1 MIDISFAGG
10 TVAVKM
16 ANGET
21 ATISEFSADEN
32 PVTVERIT
40 VANGE
45 ATLNGQAVFWRAPNL
60 FTISIAVI
68 PQSRADTQLGSLLH
82 NAHIQPGNIAPIRDL
97 TVDSIT
103 ISAPL
108 INASG
113 SQQSSAKN
121 VWTFTKGRITEGD
134 PAITSAPDGKMQA
147 KTYTFMMEKMSAPG
161 KNTGLEAASVQQ

>member
-10 TVAVKM
+10 SVQVKM

-21 ATISEFSADEN
+21 ANISEFSADEN
-32 PVTVERIT
+32 PITVEKIT

-68 PQSRADTQLGSLLH
+68 PQSKADTQLNSLLR

-103 ISAPL
+103 VSAPL
-108 INASG
+108 INQSG
-113 SQQSSAKN
+113 SQSGSGKN
-121 VWTFTKGRITEGD
+121 VWTFTNGRMTEGD
-134 PAITSAPDGKMQA
+134 PAVTSAPDGKMQA

-161 KNTGLEAASVQQ
+161 KNVGLDQASVQQ